1 MAPIPVLEQ
10 YPEKALLDDGS
21 EVKIRPLVPEDK
33 IPLLKFFEQIPETD
47 RFYLKENVGSPEVV
61 HRWTEEMDQDRVLPL
76 VAVVNGKIVA
86 DGSLHRSRSR
96 ARRHVGEVR
105 IVVDHHYRQKGLGT
119 RLVQELTNI
128 ATDLRLEKLM
138 LELVDR
144 REDAAVKM
152 AEKMG
157 FKRVAILP
165 GRIKDMFGASQDLVI
180 MEKSLEPA
188 KQN

>member
-10 YPEKALLDDGS
+10 YPEKAFLDDGT

-33 IPLLKFFEQIPETD
+33 IPLLKFFEQLPETD
-47 RFYLKENVGSPEVV
+47 RFYLKENVTSPEVI
-61 HRWTEEMDQDRVLPL
+61 HNWTDEMDRVLPL

-96 ARRHVGEVR
+96 ALRHIGEVR
-105 IVVDHHYRQKGLGT
+105 IVVDPYYRQRGLGT
-119 RLVQELTNI
+119 RLVQELINI

-157 FKRVAILP
+157 FRRVAILP

-180 MEKSLEPA
+180 MEKLIEPA

>member
-1 MAPIPVLEQ
+1 M
-10 YPEKALLDDGS
+10 
-21 EVKIRPLVPEDK
+21 
-33 IPLLKFFEQIPETD
+33 
-47 RFYLKENVGSPEVV
+47 
-61 HRWTEEMDQDRVLPL
+61 
-76 VAVVNGKIVA
+76 
-86 DGSLHRSRSR
+86 
-96 ARRHVGEVR
+96 R
-105 IVVDHHYRQKGLGT
+105 IVVDPYYRQRGLGT
-119 RLVQELTNI
+119 RLVQELINI

-157 FKRVAILP
+157 FRRVAILP
-165 GRIKDMFGASQDLVI
+165 GPIKDMFGASQDLVI